1 MSYKIR
7 FEKAAGK
14 LNCDPAELLRLQVV
28 ATACLADEV
37 RRIAD
42 HLEKLVEI
50 TEKPKEE
57 K

>member
-50 TEKPKEE
+50 TEKPKEA

>member
-14 LNCDPAELLRLQVV
+14 LNCDPGELLRLQVV

-42 HLEKLVEI
+42 HLERIVQI
-50 TEKPKEE
+50 TQSEQEAK
-57 K
+57 